1 MAILLIAFGRD
12 CSFLLLL
19 LVCFLWVYW
28 FSLVFS
34 LDSFLFLCILCIF
47 LVCRHREVHRYPPVS
62 AAVDFKLTGIQVQ
75 WCCESTSFCAPL
87 PSLCFRSHLSHLCF
101 VYLLFI
107 VVTVNCAAFVFKPP
121 YSLFKW
127 LNVCSYCIFA
137 FTREITFPSCVIPVT
152 AFPA

>member
-1 MAILLIAFGRD
+1 MFFSAPPLDLFPLG
-12 CSFLLLL
+12 L
-19 LVCFLWVYW
+19 LVFFSILIGFL
-28 FSLVFS
+28 SLY
-34 LDSFLFLCILCIF
+34 FLCILCIF
-47 LVCRHREVHRYPPVS
+47 LVRRHREVHRYPPVS

-75 WCCESTSFCAPL
+75 WCCKSTSFYAPL

-121 YSLFKW
+121 YALFKW
-127 LNVCSYCIFA
+127 LNDCSYCIFA